1 MSAIFSSLT
10 QVLNYVHTNLYQIIG
25 ALAVAAV
32 SVLAFTFTVSSLKNM
47 KSEIF
52 SYYPFDRFFPQ
63 SGRWSVLYFFILV
76 IFLGGLIYFFA
87 KGGFY
92 LSPA

>member
-1 MSAIFSSLT
+1 MSVILSSLT
-10 QVLNYVHTNLYQIIG
+10 QVLGYVRTNLYQIIG
-25 ALAVAAV
+25 ALVIATI
-32 SVLAFTFTVSSLKNM
+32 SVLAFTFTVSSIKNM

-63 SGRWSVLYFFILV
+63 SSRWSIIYFFILV
-76 IFLGGLIYFFA
+76 IFLGALVYFFA

>member
-1 MSAIFSSLT
+1 MGLIISLFT
-10 QVLNYVHTNLYQIIG
+10 PVLNFLRTNFNQIIG
-25 ALAVAAV
+25 ALVIGLV
-32 SVLAFTFTVSSLKNM
+32 TTLAFYITVNSLRKM

-52 SYYPFDRFFPQ
+52 SYYPFDRFFPA
-63 SGRWSVLYFFILV
+63 SGKWSLIYFFIMV
-76 IFLGGLIYFFA
+76 AFLGGLIYFLT

>member
-1 MSAIFSSLT
+1 MAVIFSLLAPA
-10 QVLNYVHTNLYQIIG
+10 LNFVRTNFYQIIVTF
-25 ALAVAAV
+25 AVAAI
-32 SVLAFTFTVSSLKNM
+32 SLLAFTFTVSSLKNM
-47 KSEIF
+47 KSDFF

-76 IFLGGLIYFFA
+76 IFLVGLIYFFA

-92 LSPA
+92 LGPA

>member
-1 MSAIFSSLT
+1 MAVILSLLT
-10 QVLNYVHTNLYQIIG
+10 PALDFVRTNFYQII
-25 ALAVAAV
+25 VIFVIAAV
-32 SVLAFTFTVSSLKNM
+32 SLLAFTFTVSSLKNM

-76 IFLGGLIYFFA
+76 IFLVGLIYFFA

-92 LSPA
+92 LGPA

>member
-1 MSAIFSSLT
+1 MAVIFSL
-10 QVLNYVHTNLYQIIG
+10 LAPALDFARNNFIQIIG

-32 SVLAFTFTVSSLKNM
+32 SLLAFTFTISSLKNM
-47 KSEIF
+47 KSEFF

-76 IFLGGLIYFFA
+76 IFLGALIYFFA

>member
-1 MSAIFSSLT
+1 MGFIISLLTPAINFVRTNFSQILAA
-10 QVLNYVHTNLYQIIG
+10 LIIG
-25 ALAVAAV
+25 LVTT
-32 SVLAFTFTVSSLKNM
+32 LAFYITVNSLRKM

-52 SYYPFDRFFPQ
+52 SYYPFDRFFPA
-63 SGRWSVLYFFILV
+63 SGKWSLIYFFITV
-76 IFLGGLIYFFA
+76 IFLGGLIFFFA